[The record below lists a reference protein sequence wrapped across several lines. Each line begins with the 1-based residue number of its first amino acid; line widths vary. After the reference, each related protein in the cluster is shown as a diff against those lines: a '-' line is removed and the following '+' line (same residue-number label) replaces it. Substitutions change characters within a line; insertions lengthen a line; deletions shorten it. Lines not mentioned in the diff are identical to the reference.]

1 MKSKKN
7 CKKTSKKAR
16 SRKPAHP
23 VQDLCKGWKWLTL
36 LQRGERLKALVKRGQ
51 SGRALAI
58 KLHVSEATVRKCLL
72 LAELTPEEKGALQ
85 EGRLGTNEA
94 LRKVRGRKKAERLQ
108 LKIPTEGEKRAFI
121 KECGALLAQFIF
133 DRIAEVDRECFFQE
147 VQARLNWLWYQESG
161 RSATDRTVTEL
172 AANPRKALASCQPER
187 AEPTELPARISH
199 YADWIGI
206 WLGQI
211 ASVAEVRDAIMRHV
225 VSSTC
230 LR

>member
-1 MKSKKN
+1 MKNKKN
-7 CKKTSKKAR
+7 RKRVR
-16 SRKPAHP
+16 SRTRADP
-23 VQDLCKGWKWLTL
+23 VQHLRKRWNSLTP
-36 LQRGERLKALVKRGQ
+36 LQRGERLKQLMKHGR
-51 SGRALAI
+51 SGRSLAR
-58 KLHVSEATVRKCLL
+58 KLRCSEATIRKCLL
-72 LAELTPEEKGALQ
+72 LADLTKGEKNALQ

-161 RSATDRTVTEL
+161 RSATDRTLTEL
-172 AANPRKALASCQPER
+172 AASPRKALASCRPAR
-187 AEPTELPARISH
+187 TEPTELPARISY

-206 WLGQI
+206 WLGKI
-211 ASVAEVRDAIMRHV
+211 ASVAQVRDVIMKHV
-225 VSSTC
+225 VTSTSP
-230 LR
+230 R